1 MFWNPGNIV
10 HDSIALIDDVS
21 GKAYSYLELENE
33 CQKLTRNIKSDT
45 KKLVF
50 SFCDNSVQSIII
62 YLSVLKSGNAI
73 FLVNSK
79 LDNELK
85 KSLISVYKP
94 EIIFSAD
101 EISEIPVEPG
111 AYEKVW
117 SGDEY
122 CFYLSKNHVLRTP
135 INTNLAVLLSTSGTT
150 GSPKLVRLTYENI
163 QANAESIAQYLKI
176 TNGEKPIT
184 SLPMN
189 YSFGLSVI
197 NSHLLK
203 GAKIVCSNKS
213 MIIREF
219 WNTFN
224 KYECTSIAGV
234 PYNYQMLQR
243 LKFDKMD
250 LPSLKTMTQAG
261 GRLSEEIIKYYY
273 NICTEKGIRFFVM
286 YGQTEAT
293 ARISYVPFERLGDKI
308 GSIGIPIPR
317 GEIKIFSDG
326 IEVKDHL
333 VQGELVYSGKN
344 VMMGYAQS
352 REDLSKGDELN
363 GVLHTGDLAYKDP
376 EGFCYI
382 TGRLKR
388 FIKLFGLRVNLD
400 EVEKMIENQF
410 GMAAAA
416 YGGDDSLKVLLQSA
430 GTDNLDTVKRKI
442 IDTYKIHHTVLSV
455 KSIDAMPVTSSGKKD
470 YALIQKMYS

>member
-1 MFWNPGNIV
+1 
-10 HDSIALIDDVS
+10 
-21 GKAYSYLELENE
+21 
-33 CQKLTRNIKSDT
+33 
-45 KKLVF
+45 
-50 SFCDNSVQSIII
+50 
-62 YLSVLKSGNAI
+62 
-73 FLVNSK
+73 
-79 LDNELK
+79 
-85 KSLISVYKP
+85 
-94 EIIFSAD
+94 
-101 EISEIPVEPG
+101 
-111 AYEKVW
+111 
-117 SGDEY
+117 
-122 CFYLSKNHVLRTP
+122 
-135 INTNLAVLLSTSGTT
+135 
-150 GSPKLVRLTYENI
+150 
-163 QANAESIAQYLKI
+163 
-176 TNGEKPIT
+176 
-184 SLPMN
+184 
-189 YSFGLSVI
+189 
-197 NSHLLK
+197 
-203 GAKIVCSNKS
+203 
-213 MIIREF
+213 
-219 WNTFN
+219 
-224 KYECTSIAGV
+224 
-234 PYNYQMLQR
+234 
-243 LKFDKMD
+243 
-250 LPSLKTMTQAG
+250 
-261 GRLSEEIIKYYY
+261 
-273 NICTEKGIRFFVM
+273 M